1 MLVADVYSFVHINGC
16 DISDNMRRGVT
27 AQKSGSFVLENSTV
41 LRNHN
46 IGVIG
51 IGPWEEQV
59 EPLQIRN
66 NRIADNLSTGLWLQR
81 GNANIEG
88 NTISGNGDRW
98 AAFLSSPDECLSGGC
113 IFPSSD
119 PKIVCAPASA
129 CSVRTNL
136 CTPGNGGSVF
146 FFSDT
151 KFLCH
156 RSGLVAFGPTS
167 IVTIKDGTICN
178 NKGTGISVHSTQHIR
193 VTGCFIGATRRV
205 LDEDSRTA
213 VMMAMHPRLGRGSIL
228 RAIDEAVCSEVF
240 SAWSFDEPMGNM
252 GTGIELRGTAAIIRG
267 NMIAHSGDVGV
278 MVGDKCC
285 VELENNT
292 IEGNVCGVKIKGQDA
307 KCLSRS
313 NLCERSTE
321 IGVEVSAGGC
331 WLSPGGEKIRSS
343 GGWGLCVEDGAASVH
358 ARDVL
363 VDNNRGGGV
372 RIAAGGATVE
382 MSDCVIS
389 RNRGD
394 AVLVQ
399 VRRRIPQY
407 QNIPP
412 SRDFFP
418 ASRRSMLP
426 LCQLSAAQI
435 STN

>member
-1 MLVADVYSFVHINGC
+1 LVQHGRIICHVFYTVETALQHVSNLGHSPSPPFLLQTGVLVADVDSFVHINGC

-88 NTISGNGDRW
+88 NTICGNGD
-98 AAFLSSPDECLSGGC
+98 
-113 IFPSSD
+113 
-119 PKIVCAPASA
+119 
-129 CSVRTNL
+129 
-136 CTPGNGGSVF
+136 
-146 FFSDT
+146 
-151 KFLCH
+151 
-156 RSGLVAFGPTS
+156 SGLVAFGPTS

-178 NKGTGISVHSTQHIR
+178 NKGTGISVHSTQHIS

-228 RAIDEAVCSEVF
+228 RAIDDAVCSEVF

-252 GTGIELRGTAAIIRG
+252 GTGIELRGTSAIISG
-267 NMIAHSGDVGV
+267 NKIAHSGDVGV
-278 MVGDKCC
+278 MVGEKCC
-285 VELENNT
+285 IELVSNT
-292 IEGNVCGVKIKGQDA
+292 IEGNVCGVKIKGQGA

-313 NLCERSTE
+313 NVCERSTE
-321 IGVEVSAGGC
+321 VGVEVSAGGC
-331 WLSPGGEKIRSS
+331 WLSPGGDKIRLS
-343 GGWGLCVEDGAASVH
+343 GGWGLSVEDGAASVH

-363 VDNNRGGGV
+363 VDNNLGGGV
-372 RIAAGGATVE
+372 IVAAGGTTVE
-382 MSDCVIS
+382 MSECVIS

-399 VRRRIPQY
+399 VSRRR
-407 QNIPP
+407 NIRLYPLTSP
-412 SRDFFP
+412 KISSLCSSSREKP
-418 ASRRSMLP
+418 RENSLMTLSCLVLSCP
-426 LCQLSAAQI
+426 VLSAPTPTLHP
-435 STN
+435 STFV